1 MSMSERLPSPE
12 QQQQAIFPVRDYLG
26 GLKKA
31 VPIIIGYFTVAVA
44 FGLLART
51 MGLSNMESGSMSLI
65 VFAGASQFAALNLLA
80 GGTAF
85 FEIIIATFFLNLRH
99 LLMSATLSLRFKSFP
114 LPAKILLAFGITD
127 ETFAIASTDL
137 NSITPAVMA
146 GLETGAYLSW
156 FGGTMAGY
164 YLGTALPPSLQ
175 AAMGLA
181 LYALFAA
188 LLLPRIKHSLKL
200 ATLALSAAALNS
212 LLVIAAGFP
221 AGWSFVVAMLATSL
235 AGAFTGLE
243 AEKEDDDES

>member
-1 MSMSERLPSPE
+1 MPMSEKSPSPE
-12 QQQQAIFPVRDYLG
+12 QQRQAMLPVSGYLG

-31 VPIIIGYFTVAVA
+31 VPIIIGYWTVAIA

-51 MGLSNMESGSMSLI
+51 SGLSNMESGSMSLF
-65 VFAGASQFAALNLLA
+65 VFAGASQFAALNLLS

-85 FEIIIATFFLNLRH
+85 WEIIIATFFLNLRH
-99 LLMSATLSLRFKSFP
+99 LLMSASLSLRFKSFP
-114 LPAKILLAFGITD
+114 LPAKIFLAFGITD

-137 NSITPAVMA
+137 NSITPAGMA

-175 AAMGLA
+175 AAMALA
-181 LYALFAA
+181 IYALFAS
-188 LLLPRIKHSLKL
+188 LLLPQIKHSLRL
-200 ATLALSAAALNS
+200 AALALSAAALNS
-212 LLVIAAGFP
+212 LLVAAAGLP
-221 AGWSFVVAMLATSL
+221 AGWSFVLAMLTTSL

-243 AEKEDDDES
+243 AKKENNDEN

>member
-1 MSMSERLPSPE
+1 MSERLPSPE
-12 QQQQAIFPVRDYLG
+12 HLQQVMLPASGYLG

-31 VPIIIGYFTVAVA
+31 IPIIIGYCTVAMA

-51 MGLSNMESGSMSLI
+51 RGLSNMESGGMSLI
-65 VFAGASQFAALNLLA
+65 VFAGASQFIALNLLS

-99 LLMSATLSLRFKSFP
+99 LLMSASLSLHFKSFP
-114 LPAKILLAFGITD
+114 LPAKIFLAFGITD

-137 NSITPAVMA
+137 NSITPASMA

-175 AAMGLA
+175 AAMALA
-181 LYALFAA
+181 LYALFTA
-188 LLLPRIKHSLKL
+188 LLLPQIKHSLKL
-200 ATLALSAAALNS
+200 AALALSAAVLNS
-212 LLVIAAGFP
+212 ILVVAIGLP
-221 AGWSFVVAMLATSL
+221 VGWSFVLAMLATSL
-235 AGAFTGLE
+235 AGAFAGLA
-243 AEKEDDDES
+243 AEKEHNDES